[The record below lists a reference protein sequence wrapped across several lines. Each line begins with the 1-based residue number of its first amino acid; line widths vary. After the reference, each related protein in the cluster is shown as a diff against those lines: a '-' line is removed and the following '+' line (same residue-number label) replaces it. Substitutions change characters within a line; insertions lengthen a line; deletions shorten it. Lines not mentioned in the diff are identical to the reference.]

1 MGSGT
6 NNKSKKDYTAIS
18 NDIRQ
23 LYADSKAFQQKS
35 KNVIMAY
42 KDLSAFLSDSN
53 FGHQYSNLESDLNNT
68 IAKWNPT
75 NPIEQLKNLLKG
87 YLDKISAIDK
97 MISKIEGHKQDLL
110 RLPDRHNRKNIT
122 DKIDVFLKNVSTISI
137 SQLDRVKD
145 DIIPKVLLMIK
156 DVQGGFE
163 KEHKLVADNK
173 ATANSLLK
181 RIETYK
187 SYVDKFGLFETRAYA
202 ENVANKV
209 LNSPNLQNPDSDRI
223 NLQDAES
230 KLNSC
235 DKSFEQEIDA
245 FNQWDDKLKSDNF
258 YLWLDD
264 YRKIQ
269 DVLDLGATCSNL
281 SVRELEAMYVYAAAQ
296 KKKDL
301 FDFLNVYNK
310 DIISF
315 FQKEIDYI
323 KSHCVD
329 KKELGQLRNK
339 IEAKIEKDKKELYKK
354 IAKIAA
360 IVSSIIAFIV
370 LMVVYWPWSGII
382 VGAIVVLFLFIVF
395 KGS

>member
-6 NNKSKKDYTAIS
+6 NNKCKKDYSAIS

-35 KNVIMAY
+35 KSIIMAY
-42 KDLSAFLSDSN
+42 QDLGVFLSDSN
-53 FGHQYSNLESDLNNT
+53 FGHQYSNLESELNNT

-110 RLPDRHNRKNIT
+110 RLPDRHNRKNAT

-156 DVQGGFE
+156 DVHGGFE
-163 KEHKLVADNK
+163 KENKLVAENK
-173 ATANSLLK
+173 AAANSLLK

-187 SYVDKFGLFETRAYA
+187 TYVDKFGLFKTRAYA

-223 NLQDAES
+223 KLQDAES
-230 KLNSC
+230 KLTSC
-235 DKSFEQEIDA
+235 DNSFEQEIDA
-245 FNQWDDKLKSDNF
+245 FNQWGDKLKSDNF
-258 YLWLDD
+258 YLWFDD

-269 DVLDLGATCSNL
+269 DVLDLGATCSSL
-281 SVRELEAMYVYAAAQ
+281 SVGELESMYVYAVAQ
-296 KKKDL
+296 KKTDL
-301 FDFLNVYNK
+301 FNFLNVYNS

-339 IEAKIEKDKKELYKK
+339 IEAKIEKDRKELYKK
-354 IAKIAA
+354 IAKIVA
-360 IVSSIIAFIV
+360 ILSAIIAFIV
-370 LMVVYWPWSGII
+370 LMVVYWPWSGIVVGII
-382 VGAIVVLFLFIVF
+382 VASIIFMII
-395 KGS
+395 KN